1 MFSKI
6 LVANRGEIAVRVM
19 RACRELGIKTVGV
32 YSSADKRAFHRV
44 YADECYYIGKAD
56 PRDSY
61 LNIDRIIEVAKKS
74 GAEAIHPGYGF
85 LAENAEFAERCEE
98 EGIVFIG
105 PSPEVIRIAGSK
117 VRSRESMQRAGVPV
131 IPGSPKIDT
140 VDEAKEWAEKI
151 GYPVAV
157 KASGGGGGIG
167 IVVVNSQEELE
178 EAFRKSKKLGESYF
192 KDSTV
197 YLEKYLARPRHIEVQ
212 ILADQHGNVI
222 HLGERE
228 CSIQRRHQKL
238 IEEAPSPALNEEMRE
253 ELGKLAVKGAREIG
267 YTNAGTFEFLYENGN
282 FYFLEINSRLQ
293 VEHTITEV
301 VTGIDIVKY
310 QIRIAYGEELRH
322 GQEDVAIR
330 GHAIECRINAEDPV
344 NFYPRSG
351 RILHY
356 RSPGGI
362 GIRVDSGIHMGY
374 RIPEE
379 YDSMISKLI
388 AYGET
393 REEAIARMKRAL
405 YEYIIEGVETNIP
418 FHFAVLND
426 EEFVRGNIHTKF
438 VEERNIAEKV
448 KEYMKIFRPIKARL
462 DEIFMESE
470 FTWEEISAIV
480 TAIDAYEQELERGIE
495 ERIWQAI
502 FSLGA

>member
-19 RACRELGIKTVGV
+19 RACRELGIKSVAV
-32 YSSADKRAFHRV
+32 YSSADRKSFHRV
-44 YADECYYIGKAD
+44 YADECYYLGKAD
-56 PRDSY
+56 PRSSY
-61 LNIDRIIEVAKKS
+61 LNIDRIIEIAKKS

-117 VRSRESMQRAGVPV
+117 VRSRESMHKAGVPV
-131 IPGSPKIDT
+131 IPGSPKLES
-140 VDEAKEWAEKI
+140 VDEAREWAEKL
-151 GYPVAV
+151 GYPVAL

-167 IVVVNSQEELE
+167 IVVINNPEELE
-178 EAFRKSKKLGESYF
+178 EAFRKSKKLGEKYF

-197 YLEKYLARPRHIEVQ
+197 YLEKYLAKPRHIEVQ
-212 ILADQHGNVI
+212 ILADHYGNVI

-253 ELGKLAVKGAREIG
+253 ELGKLAVKGAKEIN

-293 VEHTITEV
+293 VEHTITEI

-310 QIRIAYGEELRH
+310 QILIASGEKLRH
-322 GQEDVAIR
+322 RQEDIRIR

-351 RILHY
+351 RIVHY

-388 AYGET
+388 AYGEN
-393 REEAIARMKRAL
+393 RMEAIARMKRAL
-405 YEYIIEGVETNIP
+405 YEYIIEGVETNMP
-418 FHFAVLND
+418 FHLAVMND
-426 EEFVRGNIHTKF
+426 EEYVKGNIHTKF
-438 VEERNIAEKV
+438 VEERNIAQKV
-448 KEYMKIFRPIKARL
+448 KEYMASFRTIKAKL
-462 DEIFMESE
+462 DEIFRESE
-470 FTWEEISAIV
+470 FSEEEISAIV
-480 TAIDAYEQELERGIE
+480 TAIDLHE
-495 ERIWQAI
+495 ERENEIEQRIWNAI

>member
-19 RACRELGIKTVGV
+19 RACRELGIKSVAV
-32 YSSADKRAFHRV
+32 YSSADRKSFHRV
-44 YADECYYIGKAD
+44 YADECYYLGKAD
-56 PRDSY
+56 PRSSY
-61 LNIDRIIEVAKKS
+61 LNIDRIIEIAKKS

-117 VRSRESMQRAGVPV
+117 VRSRESMHKAGVPV
-131 IPGSPKIDT
+131 IPGSPKLES
-140 VDEAKEWAEKI
+140 VDEAREWAEKL
-151 GYPVAV
+151 GYPVAL

-167 IVVVNSQEELE
+167 IVVINNPEELE
-178 EAFRKSKKLGESYF
+178 EAFRKSKKLGEKYF

-197 YLEKYLARPRHIEVQ
+197 YLEKYLAKPRHIEVQ
-212 ILADQHGNVI
+212 ILADHYGNVI

-238 IEEAPSPALNEEMRE
+238 IEEAPSPALNEETRE
-253 ELGKLAVKGAREIG
+253 ELGKLAVKGAKEIN

-293 VEHTITEV
+293 VEHTITEI

-310 QIRIAYGEELRH
+310 QILIASGEKLRH
-322 GQEDVAIR
+322 RQEDIRIR

-351 RILHY
+351 RIVHY

-388 AYGET
+388 AYGEN
-393 REEAIARMKRAL
+393 RMEAIARMKRAL
-405 YEYIIEGVETNIP
+405 YEYIIEGVETNMP
-418 FHFAVLND
+418 FHLAVMND
-426 EEFVRGNIHTKF
+426 EEYVKGNIHTKF
-438 VEERNIAEKV
+438 VEERNIAQKV
-448 KEYMKIFRPIKARL
+448 KEYMASFRTIKAKL
-462 DEIFMESE
+462 DEIFRESE
-470 FTWEEISAIV
+470 FSEEEISAIV
-480 TAIDAYEQELERGIE
+480 TAIDLYEGRENEIE
-495 ERIWQAI
+495 QRIWNAI

>member
-19 RACRELGIKTVGV
+19 RACRELGIKSVAV
-32 YSSADKRAFHRV
+32 YSSADRKSFHRV
-44 YADECYYIGKAD
+44 YADECYYLGKAD
-56 PRDSY
+56 PRSSY
-61 LNIDRIIEVAKKS
+61 LNIDRIIEIAKKS

-117 VRSRESMQRAGVPV
+117 VRSRESMHKAGVPV
-131 IPGSPKIDT
+131 IPGSPKLES
-140 VDEAKEWAEKI
+140 VDEAREWAEKL
-151 GYPVAV
+151 GYPVAL

-167 IVVVNSQEELE
+167 IVVINNPEELE
-178 EAFRKSKKLGESYF
+178 EAFRKSKKLGEKYF

-197 YLEKYLARPRHIEVQ
+197 YLEKYLAKPRHIEVQ
-212 ILADQHGNVI
+212 ILADHYGNVI

-253 ELGKLAVKGAREIG
+253 ELGKLAVKGAKEIN

-293 VEHTITEV
+293 VEHTITEI

-310 QIRIAYGEELRH
+310 QILIASGEKLRH
-322 GQEDVAIR
+322 RQEDIRIR

-351 RILHY
+351 RIVHY

-388 AYGET
+388 AYGEN
-393 REEAIARMKRAL
+393 RMEAIARMKRAL
-405 YEYIIEGVETNIP
+405 YEYIIEGVETNMP
-418 FHFAVLND
+418 FHLAVMND
-426 EEFVRGNIHTKF
+426 EEYVKGNIHTKF
-438 VEERNIAEKV
+438 VEERNIAQKV
-448 KEYMKIFRPIKARL
+448 KEYMASFRTIKAKL
-462 DEIFMESE
+462 DEIFRESE
-470 FTWEEISAIV
+470 FSEEEISAIV
-480 TAIDAYEQELERGIE
+480 TAIDLYE
-495 ERIWQAI
+495 ERENEIEQRIWNAI